1 MSGWLMWALSFGSCS
16 SGPVSSPADVAEIGA
31 DEPDPR
37 LHPSPRAARQ
47 GHEGLIW

>member
-31 DEPDPR
+31 DEPDLDFIPPHGR
-37 LHPSPRAARQ
+37 PARAMKV
-47 GHEGLIW
+47 